1 MAELENGD
9 GSETF
14 QDENVN
20 EFDAEE
26 AQLLEGGDGEGETAV
41 ADESATED
49 PVKFYIYHLTLQ
61 ALEISSQGHNWFQLI
76 WKMAKPLRGRSLAYP

>member
-49 PVKFYIYHLTLQ
+49 PVKFYIY
-61 ALEISSQGHNWFQLI
+61 
-76 WKMAKPLRGRSLAYP
+76 R